1 MRMAVVAGI
10 VLGTA
15 TMLPAQPRA
24 PFTLDQVT
32 AYPFPAELAASATGT
47 RMAFTLNERG
57 ARNLWVAE
65 GPAYAARKLTA
76 WDADEGQEIVHV
88 SLSADGRW
96 VAFARG
102 GDHGSN
108 FDGLQPVNPA
118 GLPGGTKLQVWVV
131 PFDGGAPRA
140 VADGDAP
147 VISPRGDRLVYER
160 DGQLWVAPLDGSAA
174 PRRLFTAR
182 GSIASAEW
190 SPDGSRLAFV
200 SSRGDH
206 AFIGVYTNDSTP
218 IVWMA
223 PSTSRDGS
231 PRWSPDG
238 AQLAFIRRPGSGGA
252 PDSLLARVY
261 QAWGLW
267 VADVRSGQGRK
278 VWQAPTTVR
287 GSYAGDVGFA
297 WAAGDRLVYSSYE
310 DGWPH
315 LYSVAVQGGAPLL
328 LTPGAFQVESP
339 QLTRDGASVVY
350 AANTGTE
357 SNDIDRRHLF
367 VVPVDKAQPRALT
380 RGTGL
385 EFTPV
390 PLGNGTSVALLSA
403 TAQRPPLPAVMP
415 LAGGAPSLI
424 AADRLPA
431 SFPTASL
438 VTPRAVVFKA
448 SDGTEVHGQLFEPAG
463 GAAAGAAKRPA
474 VVYVH
479 GGPQRQMLLGWHPID
494 YYANGYAVNQY
505 LASQGFLVLSVN
517 YRLGTHYGFDFH
529 RAVNAG
535 PQGAAEYLDI
545 KAAGEWLKAQPTV
558 DATRI
563 GIYGGSYGGFLTAL
577 ALGRDS
583 QLWAAGVDIHGVH
596 DFTRPGSGAGRAF
609 AAAASA
615 AGRMEPIP
623 DLDAA
628 MQLAWQSSPVAAVS
642 TWRSPVLLIHG
653 DDDRNVRFSE
663 TVDLARRLAARN
675 VEYEELVI
683 PDDTHHF
690 MRHANQR
697 RVNEAAAAYLQRKL
711 MTRVP

>member
-1 MRMAVVAGI
+1 MARR
-10 VLGTA
+10 TA
-15 TMLPAQPRA
+15 LTAMAALCTALAPARAQPR
-24 PFTLDQVT
+24 PSFTLDQIT
-32 AYPFPAELAASATGT
+32 AYPFPAELTASARGA
-47 RMAFTLNERG
+47 RIAYTLNERG
-57 ARNLWVAE
+57 SRNLWVAE
-65 GPAYAARKLTA
+65 GPSFTPRKLTS
-76 WDADEGQEIVHV
+76 WDADDGQEIVNV
-88 SLSADGRW
+88 SLSADGKW

-131 PFDGGAPRA
+131 PFEGGAPRA
-140 VADGDAP
+140 LADGDAP
-147 VISPRGDRLVYER
+147 VISPRGDRLVYEK
-160 DGQLWVAPLDGSAA
+160 DGQLWVAPLDGSVA

-182 GSIASAEW
+182 GTNANPEW

-206 AFIGVYTNDSTP
+206 AFVGVYTNDSTP
-218 IVWMA
+218 LLWIA

-238 AQLAFIRRPGSGGA
+238 AQLALIRRPGSGGA
-252 PDSLLARVY
+252 PDSLLARA
-261 QAWGLW
+261 QQPWGIW
-267 VADVRSGQGRK
+267 VADARSGQARRA
-278 VWQAPTTVR
+278 WQAPPTVR
-287 GSYAGDVGFA
+287 GSYAGDDGFA
-297 WAAGDRLVYSSYE
+297 WGARNRIVYPSYE

-315 LYSVAVQGGAPLL
+315 LYSVDAKGGSPLL
-328 LTPGAFQVESP
+328 LTPGRFQVESAK
-339 QLTRDGASVVY
+339 LSGDGAFVVY
-350 AANTGTE
+350 AANAGADL
-357 SNDIDRRHLF
+357 NDIDRRHLF
-367 VVPVDKAQPRALT
+367 VVPVDKAAPRALT
-380 RGTGL
+380 SGAGL

-390 PLGNGTSVALLSA
+390 PLGDGTSLAYLSA
-403 TAQRPPLPAVMP
+403 TPQRPPLPAVMP
-415 LAGGAPSLI
+415 LAGGAGKLL
-424 AADRLPA
+424 AEDRIPT
-431 SFPTASL
+431 SFPSAQL
-438 VTPRAVVFKA
+438 VTPRAVIFKA
-448 SDGTEVHGQLFEPAG
+448 ADGTEVHGQLFEAAG
-463 GAAAGAAKRPA
+463 GGGKKPA

-505 LASQGFLVLSVN
+505 LASQGFVVLSVN

-535 PQGAAEYLDI
+535 AQGAAEYLDV
-545 KAAGEWLKAQPTV
+545 KAGGEWLKTQPNV
-558 DATRI
+558 DAKRI

-583 QLWAAGVDIHGVH
+583 ELWAAGVDIHGVH

-609 AAAASA
+609 AAASSA

-628 MQLAWQSSPVAAVS
+628 MQLAWQSSPVAAVP

-663 TVDLARRLAARN
+663 SVDLARRLTAKH

-697 RVNEAAAAYLQRKL
+697 RVNAAAAEYLQRKL
-711 MTRVP
+711 MPRVP

>member
-1 MRMAVVAGI
+1 MRTAVVTGML
-10 VLGTA
+10 LGTSL
-15 TMLPAQPRA
+15 TLPAQPRA

-57 ARNLWVAE
+57 ARNLWVADA
-65 GPAYAARKLTA
+65 PAYTARKLTA
-76 WDADEGQEIVHV
+76 WDADEGQEIVNV
-88 SLSADGRW
+88 SLSADGKW

-131 PFDGGAPRA
+131 PFDGGAARA

-147 VISPRGDRLVYER
+147 VISPRGDRLVYEK
-160 DGQLWVAPLDGSAA
+160 DGQLWVASLDGSTA
-174 PRRLFTAR
+174 PRRLFAAR
-182 GSIASAEW
+182 GSNASAEW

-206 AFIGVYTNDSTP
+206 AFVGVYTNDSTP
-218 IVWMA
+218 IAWMA

-238 AQLAFIRRPGSGGA
+238 AQLAFIRRPGGGGA
-252 PDSLLARVY
+252 PDSLLARVH
-261 QAWGLW
+261 QPWGLW
-267 VADVRSGQGRK
+267 VADVRSGQARK
-278 VWQAPTTVR
+278 VWQAPTTAR
-287 GSYAGDVGFA
+287 GSYAGDDGFA
-297 WAAGDRLVYSSYE
+297 WAAGGRLVYSSYE

-315 LYSVAVQGGAPLL
+315 LFSVAVQGGAPLL
-328 LTPGAFQVESP
+328 LTPGAFQVEAP
-339 QLTRDGASVVY
+339 RLTSDGASVVY
-350 AANTGTE
+350 AANTGAE

-415 LAGGAPSLI
+415 LAGGAPALI
-424 AADRLPA
+424 AADRVPA
-431 SFPTASL
+431 NFPAAAL
-438 VTPRAVVFKA
+438 VTPRAIVFKA
-448 SDGTEVHGQLFEPAG
+448 ADGTEVHGQLFEPAG
-463 GAAAGAAKRPA
+463 GTAAGAAKKPA
-474 VVYVH
+474 IVYVH
-479 GGPQRQMLLGWHPID
+479 GGPQRQMLLGWHPLD
-494 YYANGYAVNQY
+494 YYANGYAMNQY
-505 LASQGFLVLSVN
+505 LASQGFMVLSVN

-535 PQGAAEYLDI
+535 AQGAAEYLDV
-545 KAAGEWLKAQPTV
+545 KAAGEWLRAQPTV
-558 DATRI
+558 DATRM

-628 MQLAWQSSPVAAVS
+628 MALAWQSSPVASVA

-675 VEYEELVI
+675 VEFEELVI

-697 RVNEAAAAYLQRKL
+697 RVNEAAASYLQRKL
-711 MTRVP
+711 MSRVP